1 MIKGLK
7 KIGIIALSVCLGV
20 LSAVPHFALAAD
32 SVTVGSP
39 MTVDGVTHSS
49 DYNLTD
55 YSRLVWSAFWEST
68 SSYFYEHNG
77 SVPTRDQIYSYFDTF
92 FSAYNI
98 VWEAQGLNPKLL
110 CNIFFHPDISSDT
123 FDILIDICDI
133 SQLNATPCYYT
144 FTDNNIGV
152 TVSDYSV
159 FYPHSSNPT
168 FFLVSQSRSNVN
180 LSLTGVP
187 ALSSD
192 QYHFPYSTNHYYFQF
207 VNVPFDL
214 GSAPLKVFRYTVGEI
229 PIFTVNSSILQD
241 FETFNGSLLC
251 ACSSFPFYTAFFEI
265 KNSFNQPYLGRGIF
279 DSYFKLMFRN
289 NTNPFGNGQ
298 FFFSMSDYPIF
309 SEFSFNIFPTPTP
322 LPIVKPT
329 ITPTPLPLAYD
340 SNIDGFSDGSTLGF
354 LDILKPEFDKL
365 ISSFTGIGFVS
376 QTIGYMYHYI
386 PQFAFLWVVPLIAF
400 LSFILGRNK
409 S

>member
-1 MIKGLK
+1 MIKGFK

-20 LSAVPHFALAAD
+20 LSAVPHVALASD

-39 MTVDGVTHSS
+39 MTADGVTHSS

-68 SSYFYEHNG
+68 SSYFYDHNG

-98 VWEAQGLNPKLL
+98 VWEAQGLEPKLL
-110 CNIFFHPDISSDT
+110 CNVFFYPGSDT
-123 FDILIDICDI
+123 FNVLVDICDI

-144 FTDNNIGV
+144 FIDNDIRV
-152 TVSDYSV
+152 TCSNYSI
-159 FYPHSSNPT
+159 FYPHNTSSS
-168 FFLVSQSRSNVN
+168 FYLISQSRSNVN
-180 LSLTGVP
+180 LEIYGVSPLT
-187 ALSSD
+187 SD
-192 QYHFPYSTNHYYFQF
+192 QYHFPFSTSHYYFQF
-207 VNVPFDL
+207 TGIPYNL
-214 GSAPLKVFRYTVGEI
+214 ASAPAKVHRYSVGEV
-229 PIFTVNSSILQD
+229 PLFASGNSLLQS
-241 FETFNGSLLC
+241 FASYNGTILC
-251 ACSSFPFYTAFFEI
+251 ACSSFPFYYAFTEYQ
-265 KNSFNQPYLGRGIF
+265 NSYYQPYLGIPLF
-279 DSYFKLMFRN
+279 SSYYSLFFRN
-289 NTNPFGNGQ
+289 NINPFGDGQ
-298 FFFSMSDYPIF
+298 FFFTMSDYPIF

-322 LPIVKPT
+322 LPTVRPT

-354 LDILKPEFDKL
+354 LDTLKPEFDKL